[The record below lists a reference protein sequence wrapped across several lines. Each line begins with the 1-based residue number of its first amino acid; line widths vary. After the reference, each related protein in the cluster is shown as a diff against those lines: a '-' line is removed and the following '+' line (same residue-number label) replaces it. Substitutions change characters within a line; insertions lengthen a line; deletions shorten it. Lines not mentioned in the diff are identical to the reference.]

1 MVESKTLK
9 YLDPDLYVK
18 AAGEGDIEQHYIC
31 LFCYGVVLDP
41 TECREC
47 QSLYCKGCIGKSS
60 QICPNRCTQNEFQQV
75 NRIVRNALVN
85 KEFKCQN
92 QSWCTEVIKYENYIK
107 HFEECKDV
115 AAVNGCECQGAKF
128 KEQILSLE
136 QKLDNLQ
143 FQSLLQDQ
151 KYKIQQEQL
160 EQCFIKMKNYDKK
173 FQILEFKMRKNNSNN
188 NVKKENENSE
198 ERKNSTQSKKRNES
212 SLESKDSKAFIGRPD
227 QHRRGGNGA
236 RGRGDQIVKND
247 NRLNPGEGDGNL
259 GRSGHGGFEAHK
271 DEHWDRGVH
280 TGNDARRGDQRR
292 RGDHRGRGDPRGR
305 GEQIQAEESKRGGRG
320 DQRDRIFKDSNEPV
334 NGGFNRNML
343 KRGGFNEKDRQRQ
356 RGGFKEQPKYEDRDD
371 KESLSCYSRRF

>member
-128 KEQILSLE
+128 KEQILSL
-136 QKLDNLQ
+136 QKELENLQ
-143 FQSLLQDQ
+143 VQSVLQEQ
-151 KYKIQQEQL
+151 NSKNQQEQL
-160 EQCFIKMKNYDKK
+160 EQCFKRMKKYEERLQN
-173 FQILEFKMRKNNSNN
+173 LEFKMSRKPQNNDVINDN
-188 NVKKENENSE
+188 QNSQ
-198 ERKNSTQSKKRNES
+198 ERKNSLHSKKRSES
-212 SLESKDSKAFIGRPD
+212 SLESKDSVAFRGRPD

-236 RGRGDQIVKND
+236 RVRGDQIEQND
-247 NRLNPGEGDGNL
+247 NRLNSNEKNENIGEWAVL
-259 GRSGHGGFEAHK
+259 GRSNAYK
-271 DEHWDRGVH
+271 DRHWERGVH
-280 TGNDARRGDQRR
+280 TYNDARRGDQRG
-292 RGDHRGRGDPRGR
+292 RGNQRGRGDYMGK

-320 DQRDRIFKDSNEPV
+320 DYRERILKERYRPDKVEYVKNLP
-334 NGGFNRNML
+334 
-343 KRGGFNEKDRQRQ
+343 KRGGVC
-356 RGGFKEQPKYEDRDD
+356 DRDSWFKD
-371 KESLSCYSRRF
+371 QPEFQNRQT